1 MVDLR
6 HPLPSGDTLGTRLD
20 RTFAVRPRVT
30 SRECESRHLRDRA
43 MRTSFLPASVRL
55 DDSKRSVWSF
65 FAGLARCEPWWSFV
79 RIGDHKFALANLFRM
94 TPGQKPNKA
103 PEPTPGLVTPRAM
116 ECASEMKRWNRN
128 RDAARGAPSPVVAH
142 L

>member
-6 HPLPSGDTLGTRLD
+6 HPLPSDGTLGARLD

-30 SRECESRHLRDRA
+30 SQECESRHLHARS

-55 DDSKRSVWSF
+55 DDSARSVWSF
-65 FAGLARCEPWWSFV
+65 FAGVARCEPWESFV
-79 RIGDHKFALANLFRM
+79 RIGNHKFAFENRFRM

-103 PEPTPGLVTPRAM
+103 PEPTPGAVTPRAT
-116 ECASEMKRWNRN
+116 ECTSK
-128 RDAARGAPSPVVAH
+128 
-142 L
+142 